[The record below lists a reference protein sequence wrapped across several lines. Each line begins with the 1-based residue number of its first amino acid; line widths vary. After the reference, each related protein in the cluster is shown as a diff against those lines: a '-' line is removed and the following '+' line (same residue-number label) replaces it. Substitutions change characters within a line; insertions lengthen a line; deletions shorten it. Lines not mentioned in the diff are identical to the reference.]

1 MLRVESLLASVLQP
15 ASDMKR
21 DQRQSISRCPQAF
34 LRNGAGE
41 SLATRTSLVAATRVT
56 RSQPPTFCRLKERH
70 HSSTREHRTL
80 DIKGSLFCLPPEPR
94 TKCSNLMSNLFCF
107 A

>member
-1 MLRVESLLASVLQP
+1 MSENGTYGRVSADIAIDCVELNPFSSRLVARP
-15 ASDMKR
+15 H
-21 DQRQSISRCPQAF
+21 DQYNRSQRGLQAF

-56 RSQPPTFCRLKERH
+56 RSQPPL
-70 HSSTREHRTL
+70 ST
-80 DIKGSLFCLPPEPR
+80 
-94 TKCSNLMSNLFCF
+94 

>member
-1 MLRVESLLASVLQP
+1 MTVYSTQS
-15 ASDMKR
+15 SGR
-21 DQRQSISRCPQAF
+21 DARHA
-34 LRNGAGE
+34 
-41 SLATRTSLVAATRVT
+41 LAT
-56 RSQPPTFCRLKERH
+56 PTFCRLKERH

-94 TKCSNLMSNLFCF
+94 TKCSNLMSKLFCF